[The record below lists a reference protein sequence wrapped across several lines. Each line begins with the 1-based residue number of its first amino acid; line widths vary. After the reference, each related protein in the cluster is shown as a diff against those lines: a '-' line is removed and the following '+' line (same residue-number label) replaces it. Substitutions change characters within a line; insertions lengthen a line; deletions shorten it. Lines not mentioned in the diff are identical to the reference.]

1 MTILKERYE
10 QATNFENLYEG
21 LLGHISHT
29 MTSLEAS
36 EQEDTVTYDQ
46 SSKLFAHL
54 STEEGKAEYSQMRWD
69 AISGRCTEEDLEK
82 VILVE
87 QTISDNLEL
96 LEKTQLSSEGNTS
109 IIRALAE
116 KIGME
121 VGVAGDKEP

>member
-1 MTILKERYE
+1 MTTLKERYE

-69 AISGRCTEEDLEK
+69 DISGRCTEEDLEK

-96 LEKTQLSSEGNTS
+96 LEKTQLSAEGNTA

-121 VGVAGDKEP
+121 V